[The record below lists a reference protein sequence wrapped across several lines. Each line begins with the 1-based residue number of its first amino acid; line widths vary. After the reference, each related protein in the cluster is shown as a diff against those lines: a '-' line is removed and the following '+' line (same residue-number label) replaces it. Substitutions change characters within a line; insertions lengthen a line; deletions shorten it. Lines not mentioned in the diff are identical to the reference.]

1 MTKLHGVLW
10 CFWLVVFWSNN
21 QSCTASSSAL
31 VSSLRHFLSEGRIAS
46 EHILLDWRLW
56 TKTILQFF
64 LGVLEICLKVY
75 VERFKNKFATLFLM
89 SLGRSWVVSEALK
102 IHSKALSRTCDD
114 FKLFIIELYKYVLV
128 TWIIVNIQFL
138 LNELHSFLVV
148 LVGRIYFLSRQF
160 LFFANYYVL
169 ILLWEVSLWSQ
180 ELRDDV
186 SHSDVWSIFSH
197 SSVSYWYHISKTYAV
212 LS

>member
-1 MTKLHGVLW
+1 M
-10 CFWLVVFWSNN
+10 
-21 QSCTASSSAL
+21 
-31 VSSLRHFLSEGRIAS
+31 SSLRHFLSEGRIAS
-46 EHILLDWRLW
+46 EQILNWRLW

-89 SLGRSWVVSEALK
+89 SLGRSWVISESLK
-102 IHSKALSRTCDD
+102 ILSKTLSRTCDD
-114 FKLFIIELYKYVLV
+114 FEIFILQLYKYVLV
-128 TWIIVNIQFL
+128 TWTIVNIQFL

-160 LFFANYYVL
+160 FFANDYVL
-169 ILLWEVSLWSQ
+169 ILLWEVRLWSQ

-186 SHSDVWSIFSH
+186 IHADVWSIFSH

>member
-1 MTKLHGVLW
+1 M
-10 CFWLVVFWSNN
+10 
-21 QSCTASSSAL
+21 
-31 VSSLRHFLSEGRIAS
+31 SSLRHFLSEGRIAS
-46 EHILLDWRLW
+46 EYILLDWRLW

-89 SLGRSWVVSEALK
+89 SLGRSWVISEALK

-160 LFFANYYVL
+160 FL
-169 ILLWEVSLWSQ
+169 Q
-180 ELRDDV
+180 
-186 SHSDVWSIFSH
+186 IFT
-197 SSVSYWYHISKTYAV
+197 YWYYYEKWAFDLRSYVMTSFIQTCDPYLATV
-212 LS
+212 Q